1 MKLSFI
7 NFSEEETMKKLTFSF
22 LIFLFCISITSPALV
37 EQPNP
42 KVIMETSMGNI
53 TIELYPDKA
62 PITVQN
68 FLSYVDENFFDGT
81 IFHRVIM
88 NFMIQGGGYTA
99 DFTEKETKP
108 PIKNE
113 ASNGLKNERGTIAMA
128 RTPEINSATSQ
139 FFINHVDN
147 PSLNHK
153 SSTPEEYGY
162 AVFGRVINGMD
173 VVDAIANVKTMTK
186 HSMQD
191 VPRET
196 ITIISIRRVEGDTSL

>member
-1 MKLSFI
+1 
-7 NFSEEETMKKLTFSF
+7 MKKFIFSF
-22 LIFLFCISITSPALV
+22 LILLFCIFTTSPAPAQ
-37 EQPNP
+37 QPNP
-42 KVIMETSMGNI
+42 KVIMQTSMGDI

-68 FLSYVDENFFDGT
+68 FLSYVDENFYSGT

-128 RTPEINSATSQ
+128 RTPEIDSATSQ

-147 PSLNHK
+147 PYLDHK
-153 SSTPEEYGY
+153 NSTPEGYGY
-162 AVFGRVINGMD
+162 AVFGRVIDGMD
-173 VVDAIANVKTMTK
+173 IVDAIANVKTMTK

-196 ITIISIRRVEGDTSL
+196 ITIISIRRVEGNTSL

>member
-1 MKLSFI
+1 
-7 NFSEEETMKKLTFSF
+7 MKKLIFSF
-22 LIFLFCISITSPALV
+22 LIILFCIFTFSPALAG
-37 EQPNP
+37 QPNP
-42 KVIMETSMGNI
+42 KVIMETSMGEI

-68 FLSYVDENFFDGT
+68 FLSYVDENFYDGT
-81 IFHRVIM
+81 IFHRIIK

-99 DFTEKETKP
+99 DFIEKETKP

-128 RTPEINSATSQ
+128 RTPEIDSASSQ

-147 PSLNHK
+147 SFLDHK

-162 AVFGRVINGMD
+162 AVFGRVIDGLD
-173 VVDAIANVKTMTK
+173 VVDAIANVKTMSK
-186 HSMQD
+186 HGMED

-196 ITIISIRRVEGDTSL
+196 ITIISVHRVEGEASL